1 MAPHSSASAN
11 HARSLKRT
19 KYNWINK
26 QFVAKVVI
34 MKTSQLISSDLKPL
48 TKRQQEIFD
57 FILSCMVAN
66 GAPPTRVEIA
76 EHFGFKS
83 PNAAEDHLKALD
95 KKGHIELRAG
105 TSRGIFITEA
115 ARIGSQLASQMSSP
129 GQLVSGE
136 TENTDI
142 GSLAVIGEVAAGSPI
157 LADQHVQ
164 QYLSVDQTLFADRA
178 DFLLKVKGDSMINVG
193 IYERDLL
200 AIKKSHSARNN
211 EIVVA
216 RLGDDVTVKRY
227 QKTGA
232 TVSLIA
238 ENDDYLPIEVDL
250 QHEPFAIEGV
260 VVGLIRQGF

>member
-1 MAPHSSASAN
+1 MNS
-11 HARSLKRT
+11 
-19 KYNWINK
+19 IE
-26 QFVAKVVI
+26 
-34 MKTSQLISSDLKPL
+34 LKPL

-57 FILSCMVAN
+57 FILECMAIN

-95 KKGHIELRAG
+95 KKGHIELRSG
-105 TSRGIFITEA
+105 TSRGIFISEEA
-115 ARIGSQLASQMSSP
+115 RLGSQTDAQTNSELS
-129 GQLVSGE
+129 QLVNSESNNQHLG
-136 TENTDI
+136 NI
-142 GSLAVIGEVAAGSPI
+142 QGLAVIGDVAAGAPI
-157 LADQHVQ
+157 FADQHVQ

-178 DFLLKVKGDSMINVG
+178 DFLLKVKGDSMINIG
-193 IYERDLL
+193 IFERDLL
-200 AIKKSHSARNN
+200 AIKKSRTAKDN

-227 QKTGA
+227 QRHGA
-232 TVSLIA
+232 SVSLIA

-250 QHEPFAIEGV
+250 QTEVFAIEGV